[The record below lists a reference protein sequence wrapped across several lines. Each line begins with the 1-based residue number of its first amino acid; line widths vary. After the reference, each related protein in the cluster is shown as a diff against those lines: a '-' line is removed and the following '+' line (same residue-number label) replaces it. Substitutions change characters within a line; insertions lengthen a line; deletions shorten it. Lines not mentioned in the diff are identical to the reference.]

1 MINKAKRLVE
11 CIEALNQFKEPSKIQ
26 KEFLEHWC
34 IFEEIQ
40 CPYAKN
46 VNGVFECKAPTD
58 ESMPCKY

>member
-1 MINKAKRLVE
+1 MDKRAKDLVE
-11 CIEALNQFKEPSKIQ
+11 CIQIISKFTEPSKTQ

-34 IFEEIQ
+34 IFEELQ

-58 ESMPCKY
+58 VSMLCNK